1 MISITFKYQY
11 TKNHFVRRAPKKKFT
26 EIRKL
31 ILKDLSKGQRTV
43 NQIAASTKLTWRTVD
58 NHLIHL
64 IGKGLVEPVFI
75 SEYVK
80 IYRLK
85 EAGK

>member
-1 MISITFKYQY
+1 M
-11 TKNHFVRRAPKKKFT
+11 RRQPKRKFA

-31 ILKDLSKGQRTV
+31 ILKDLARGQRTV
-43 NQIAASTKLTWRTVD
+43 NQMADSTGLTWRTVD

-80 IYRLK
+80 IYKLRVK
-85 EAGK
+85 P

>member
-1 MISITFKYQY
+1 MK
-11 TKNHFVRRAPKKKFT
+11 RAPKKKFT

-43 NQIAASTKLTWRTVD
+43 NQIADSTGLTWRTVD

>member
-1 MISITFKYQY
+1 
-11 TKNHFVRRAPKKKFT
+11 VRRQKKKFE

-43 NQIAASTKLTWRTVD
+43 NQIATSTRLTWRTVD

-64 IGKGLVEPVFI
+64 IGKGLAEPVFI
-75 SEYVK
+75 SKYVK

>member
-11 TKNHFVRRAPKKKFT
+11 TKNRLVRRAPKKTFI

-80 IYRLK
+80 IYKLK
-85 EAGK
+85 VKT

>member
-1 MISITFKYQY
+1 VSRRPKKTFK
-11 TKNHFVRRAPKKKFT
+11 
-26 EIRKL
+26 EIRAL
-31 ILKDLSKGQRTV
+31 ILKDLEKGQRTV
-43 NQIAASTKLTWRTVD
+43 NEIAQATKLTWRTVD

-80 IYRLK
+80 IYRLRVK
-85 EAGK
+85 P